1 MAKKY
6 KSIEIQ
12 GWINNQTFSA
22 WFNRLYSMALSTF
35 EWTGLPSTVDPR
47 FLEMVLFWRGF
58 GVYFADEVMGQLF
71 LPMATASQLDIY
83 GYPILRQA
91 VSYNYTSK
99 FLSNEDSVLIYDNL
113 ARAPLA
119 QTMRMYA
126 MRLWQI
132 DCAIDVNANA
142 QKTPVLSLCDTKERL
157 SLENLYQQ
165 YNGNMPVIFGSKGL
179 DPSSFTVLKTEAP
192 FHGQELQALKRQI
205 MEEALTYLGIEA
217 NTNDKAERLVSNEI
231 TSNMGG
237 IESMRLNRLTS
248 RQQAVEKINKMFG
261 LNVEVRFNSSLQLSQ
276 LMDGGMIYPE
286 GGEGNG
292 PVHDGS
298 ENDV

>member
-35 EWTGLPSTVDPR
+35 EWTGLPPTVDR
-47 FLEMVLFWRGF
+47 RYLEMILFWRGL
-58 GVYFADEVMGQLF
+58 GVFFRDEIMGDLF

-83 GYPILRQA
+83 GYPMERQA
-91 VSYNYTSK
+91 ISYNYTSRM
-99 FLSNEDSVLIYDNL
+99 LNNTDSVLIYDNL
-113 ARAPLA
+113 ARAPMA

-126 MRLWQI
+126 MRLWQL

-142 QKTPVLSLCDTKERL
+142 QKTPVLILCDNKERL
-157 SLENLYQQ
+157 SLENIYQQ

-179 DPSSFTVLKTEAP
+179 DPSAFVVLKTDAP

-248 RQQAVEKINKMFG
+248 RQQAAERINRIFG

-286 GGEGNG
+286 GGGENG
-292 PVHDGS
+292 
-298 ENDV
+298 